1 MDDWPEMRWLRRH
14 AMVAPFG
21 IFAATL
27 LLTLYLKQW
36 HWHGRESWQLATGQV
51 DLGAVLYAMGAVLV
65 ERGVRLM
72 FWALDER
79 RKWRA
84 QWRAAAMAEGHAVGL
99 AEGRTTGRAE
109 GRTEGQAEGRAEER
123 DRVQALLSQYARR
136 DPETGELILVLDRD
150 AEERL
155 RNGNSNGQG

>member
-36 HWHGRESWQLATGQV
+36 HWQGRESWELATGQV
-51 DLGAVLYAMGAVLV
+51 DLGAVLYAMAAVLV

-84 QWRAAAMAEGHAVGL
+84 QWRAAAMAEGHA
-99 AEGRTTGRAE
+99 A
-109 GRTEGQAEGRAEER
+109 GRTEGRTEGRAEER

-136 DPETGELILVLDRD
+136 DPETGELILDRD

>member
-36 HWHGRESWQLATGQV
+36 HWHGRESWQLATEQV

-84 QWRAAAMAEGHAVGL
+84 QWRAAAMAEGHA
-99 AEGRTTGRAE
+99 A
-109 GRTEGQAEGRAEER
+109 GQAAER

-136 DPETGELILVLDRD
+136 DPETGELILDRD

-155 RNGNSNGQG
+155 RNGNSNGPG